1 MSVELF
7 KPFRL
12 LLNPA
17 LYAIGFFGFICWIIF
32 LADSGRRSVFFDLV
46 QHLPYGDKLGHAG
59 LFGTLALL
67 ANVSFGFRYLKRP
80 WIQVGSLA
88 VLTFAFGEEL
98 TQYFFPQRAMDLS
111 DAVADF
117 FGVSI
122 ATLVSIWLRPI
133 AARPQ

>member
-1 MSVELF
+1 MSVERF

-12 LLNPA
+12 FLNPA
-17 LYAIGFFGFICWIIF
+17 VYAIGFFGFICWIIF
-32 LADSGRRSVFFDLV
+32 LADSGQRSVFFEFV
-46 QHLPYGDKLGHAG
+46 QKLPYGDKLGHAG

-67 ANVSFGFRYLKRP
+67 ANVSFGFRYLKQP

-98 TQYFFPQRAMDLS
+98 TQYFFPQRAMDLA
-111 DAVADF
+111 DAAADL

-122 ATLVSIWLRPI
+122 ATLVSVWLRRMT
-133 AARPQ
+133 AKPQ